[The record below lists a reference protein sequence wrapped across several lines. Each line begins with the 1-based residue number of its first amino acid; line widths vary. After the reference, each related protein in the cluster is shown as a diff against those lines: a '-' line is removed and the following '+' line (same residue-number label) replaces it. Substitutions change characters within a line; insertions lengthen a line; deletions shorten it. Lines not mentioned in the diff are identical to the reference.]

1 MHIIADLI
9 SGAAI
14 AIIFWLAAKILTN
27 QFSLIPAALPN
38 LIRFVLSRHLVLT
51 SFSADQSATSTS
63 LISVTIK
70 HSFVS

>member
-38 LIRFVLSRHLVLT
+38 LIRFVLSRHLVIT
-51 SFSADQSATSTS
+51 SFSAD
-63 LISVTIK
+63 
-70 HSFVS
+70 